1 MPHMRRRA
9 FWSKED
15 HARTYRKGAW
25 AAPNDRGAAA
35 DKRNETFLRAG
46 SYYQQM
52 AGSLNLWRRTWK
64 MRVSRISALL
74 ITAMMIPA
82 ISGCTTQ
89 GSPAPDAVHQIED
102 DGPAV
107 YDDDPIAVEP
117 QLDEDELDGD
127 SDESN
132 VQGEIISAE
141 PHKGS
146 AEWKKYLLDL
156 YRISTERQT

>member
-1 MPHMRRRA
+1 
-9 FWSKED
+9 
-15 HARTYRKGAW
+15 
-25 AAPNDRGAAA
+25 
-35 DKRNETFLRAG
+35 
-46 SYYQQM
+46 
-52 AGSLNLWRRTWK
+52 
-64 MRVSRISALL
+64 MRVSRITALL

-102 DGPAV
+102 DSSAV

-117 QLDEDELDGD
+117 QLDEDELDRD

-132 VQGEIISAE
+132 VQEEIISAE

-146 AEWKKYLLDL
+146 AD
-156 YRISTERQT
+156 

>member
-1 MPHMRRRA
+1 
-9 FWSKED
+9 
-15 HARTYRKGAW
+15 
-25 AAPNDRGAAA
+25 
-35 DKRNETFLRAG
+35 
-46 SYYQQM
+46 
-52 AGSLNLWRRTWK
+52 

-102 DGPAV
+102 GGSAV

-132 VQGEIISAE
+132 VQEEIISAE

-146 AEWKKYLLDL
+146 AD
-156 YRISTERQT
+156 

>member
-1 MPHMRRRA
+1 
-9 FWSKED
+9 
-15 HARTYRKGAW
+15 
-25 AAPNDRGAAA
+25 
-35 DKRNETFLRAG
+35 
-46 SYYQQM
+46 
-52 AGSLNLWRRTWK
+52 
-64 MRVSRISALL
+64 MRVSRIPASL

-102 DGPAV
+102 GGSAV

-146 AEWKKYLLDL
+146 AE
-156 YRISTERQT
+156 

>member
-1 MPHMRRRA
+1 
-9 FWSKED
+9 
-15 HARTYRKGAW
+15 
-25 AAPNDRGAAA
+25 
-35 DKRNETFLRAG
+35 
-46 SYYQQM
+46 
-52 AGSLNLWRRTWK
+52 
-64 MRVSRISALL
+64 MRVSRIPALL

-82 ISGCTTQ
+82 VSGCTTQ

-102 DGPAV
+102 GGSAV

-146 AEWKKYLLDL
+146 AD
-156 YRISTERQT
+156 

>member
-1 MPHMRRRA
+1 
-9 FWSKED
+9 
-15 HARTYRKGAW
+15 
-25 AAPNDRGAAA
+25 
-35 DKRNETFLRAG
+35 
-46 SYYQQM
+46 
-52 AGSLNLWRRTWK
+52 

-102 DGPAV
+102 DGSAV

-146 AEWKKYLLDL
+146 AD
-156 YRISTERQT
+156 

>member
-1 MPHMRRRA
+1 
-9 FWSKED
+9 
-15 HARTYRKGAW
+15 
-25 AAPNDRGAAA
+25 
-35 DKRNETFLRAG
+35 
-46 SYYQQM
+46 
-52 AGSLNLWRRTWK
+52 
-64 MRVSRISALL
+64 MRVSRIPTSL

-102 DGPAV
+102 GGSAV

-146 AEWKKYLLDL
+146 AD
-156 YRISTERQT
+156 

>member
-1 MPHMRRRA
+1 
-9 FWSKED
+9 
-15 HARTYRKGAW
+15 
-25 AAPNDRGAAA
+25 
-35 DKRNETFLRAG
+35 
-46 SYYQQM
+46 
-52 AGSLNLWRRTWK
+52 
-64 MRVSRISALL
+64 MRVSRITALL

-82 ISGCTTQ
+82 VSGCTTQ

-102 DGPAV
+102 DSSAV

-132 VQGEIISAE
+132 VQEEIISAE

-146 AEWKKYLLDL
+146 AD
-156 YRISTERQT
+156 

>member
-1 MPHMRRRA
+1 
-9 FWSKED
+9 
-15 HARTYRKGAW
+15 
-25 AAPNDRGAAA
+25 
-35 DKRNETFLRAG
+35 
-46 SYYQQM
+46 
-52 AGSLNLWRRTWK
+52 
-64 MRVSRISALL
+64 MRVSRITALL
-74 ITAMMIPA
+74 ITTMMIPA

-102 DGPAV
+102 GGSAV

-117 QLDEDELDGD
+117 QLDEDELDRD

-146 AEWKKYLLDL
+146 AE
-156 YRISTERQT
+156 

>member
-1 MPHMRRRA
+1 
-9 FWSKED
+9 
-15 HARTYRKGAW
+15 
-25 AAPNDRGAAA
+25 
-35 DKRNETFLRAG
+35 
-46 SYYQQM
+46 
-52 AGSLNLWRRTWK
+52 

-74 ITAMMIPA
+74 ITAMMIPT

-89 GSPAPDAVHQIED
+89 GSSTPDAVHQIED
-102 DGPAV
+102 DGSAV

-146 AEWKKYLLDL
+146 AD
-156 YRISTERQT
+156 

>member
-1 MPHMRRRA
+1 
-9 FWSKED
+9 
-15 HARTYRKGAW
+15 
-25 AAPNDRGAAA
+25 
-35 DKRNETFLRAG
+35 
-46 SYYQQM
+46 
-52 AGSLNLWRRTWK
+52 

-74 ITAMMIPA
+74 ITAMVIPA

-102 DGPAV
+102 GGSAV

-146 AEWKKYLLDL
+146 AD
-156 YRISTERQT
+156 

>member
-1 MPHMRRRA
+1 MCV
-9 FWSKED
+9 SK
-15 HARTYRKGAW
+15 
-25 AAPNDRGAAA
+25 
-35 DKRNETFLRAG
+35 
-46 SYYQQM
+46 
-52 AGSLNLWRRTWK
+52 
-64 MRVSRISALL
+64 ISALL

-102 DGPAV
+102 GGSAV

-146 AEWKKYLLDL
+146 AE
-156 YRISTERQT
+156 

>member
-1 MPHMRRRA
+1 
-9 FWSKED
+9 
-15 HARTYRKGAW
+15 
-25 AAPNDRGAAA
+25 
-35 DKRNETFLRAG
+35 
-46 SYYQQM
+46 
-52 AGSLNLWRRTWK
+52 
-64 MRVSRISALL
+64 MRVSRITALL

-89 GSPAPDAVHQIED
+89 GTPAPDAVHQIED
-102 DGPAV
+102 DSSAV

-117 QLDEDELDGD
+117 QLEEDELDGD

-146 AEWKKYLLDL
+146 AD
-156 YRISTERQT
+156 

>member
-1 MPHMRRRA
+1 
-9 FWSKED
+9 
-15 HARTYRKGAW
+15 
-25 AAPNDRGAAA
+25 
-35 DKRNETFLRAG
+35 
-46 SYYQQM
+46 
-52 AGSLNLWRRTWK
+52 
-64 MRVSRISALL
+64 MRVSKISALL

-102 DGPAV
+102 GGSAV

-146 AEWKKYLLDL
+146 TD
-156 YRISTERQT
+156 

>member
-1 MPHMRRRA
+1 
-9 FWSKED
+9 
-15 HARTYRKGAW
+15 
-25 AAPNDRGAAA
+25 
-35 DKRNETFLRAG
+35 
-46 SYYQQM
+46 
-52 AGSLNLWRRTWK
+52 

-82 ISGCTTQ
+82 VSGCTTQ

-102 DGPAV
+102 DGSAV

-132 VQGEIISAE
+132 VQEEIISAE

-146 AEWKKYLLDL
+146 AD
-156 YRISTERQT
+156 

>member
-1 MPHMRRRA
+1 
-9 FWSKED
+9 
-15 HARTYRKGAW
+15 
-25 AAPNDRGAAA
+25 
-35 DKRNETFLRAG
+35 
-46 SYYQQM
+46 
-52 AGSLNLWRRTWK
+52 
-64 MRVSRISALL
+64 MRVSRIPTLL

-102 DGPAV
+102 GGSAV

-117 QLDEDELDGD
+117 QLDEDELDRD

-146 AEWKKYLLDL
+146 AE
-156 YRISTERQT
+156 

>member
-1 MPHMRRRA
+1 
-9 FWSKED
+9 
-15 HARTYRKGAW
+15 
-25 AAPNDRGAAA
+25 
-35 DKRNETFLRAG
+35 
-46 SYYQQM
+46 
-52 AGSLNLWRRTWK
+52 

-74 ITAMMIPA
+74 ITAMMIPT

-102 DGPAV
+102 DGSAV

-117 QLDEDELDGD
+117 QLDEDELDGG

-146 AEWKKYLLDL
+146 AD
-156 YRISTERQT
+156 

>member
-1 MPHMRRRA
+1 
-9 FWSKED
+9 
-15 HARTYRKGAW
+15 
-25 AAPNDRGAAA
+25 
-35 DKRNETFLRAG
+35 
-46 SYYQQM
+46 
-52 AGSLNLWRRTWK
+52 

-74 ITAMMIPA
+74 ITAMMVPA

-102 DGPAV
+102 DGSAV

-146 AEWKKYLLDL
+146 AD
-156 YRISTERQT
+156 

>member
-1 MPHMRRRA
+1 
-9 FWSKED
+9 
-15 HARTYRKGAW
+15 
-25 AAPNDRGAAA
+25 
-35 DKRNETFLRAG
+35 
-46 SYYQQM
+46 
-52 AGSLNLWRRTWK
+52 
-64 MRVSRISALL
+64 MRVSRMPALL

-82 ISGCTTQ
+82 VSGGTTQ

-102 DGPAV
+102 GGSAV

-117 QLDEDELDGD
+117 QLDEDELDRD

-146 AEWKKYLLDL
+146 AE
-156 YRISTERQT
+156 

>member
-1 MPHMRRRA
+1 
-9 FWSKED
+9 
-15 HARTYRKGAW
+15 
-25 AAPNDRGAAA
+25 
-35 DKRNETFLRAG
+35 
-46 SYYQQM
+46 
-52 AGSLNLWRRTWK
+52 
-64 MRVSRISALL
+64 MRVSRIPTLL

-82 ISGCTTQ
+82 VSGCTTQ

-102 DGPAV
+102 GGSAV

-117 QLDEDELDGD
+117 QLDEDELDRD

-146 AEWKKYLLDL
+146 AE
-156 YRISTERQT
+156 

>member
-1 MPHMRRRA
+1 
-9 FWSKED
+9 
-15 HARTYRKGAW
+15 
-25 AAPNDRGAAA
+25 
-35 DKRNETFLRAG
+35 
-46 SYYQQM
+46 
-52 AGSLNLWRRTWK
+52 

-89 GSPAPDAVHQIED
+89 GSPAPDAMHQIED
-102 DGPAV
+102 DGSAV

-117 QLDEDELDGD
+117 QLDEDELDRD

-146 AEWKKYLLDL
+146 AD
-156 YRISTERQT
+156 

>member
-1 MPHMRRRA
+1 
-9 FWSKED
+9 
-15 HARTYRKGAW
+15 
-25 AAPNDRGAAA
+25 
-35 DKRNETFLRAG
+35 
-46 SYYQQM
+46 
-52 AGSLNLWRRTWK
+52 
-64 MRVSRISALL
+64 MRVSRISASL

-82 ISGCTTQ
+82 VSGCTTQ

-102 DGPAV
+102 DGSAV

-146 AEWKKYLLDL
+146 AE
-156 YRISTERQT
+156 

>member
-1 MPHMRRRA
+1 
-9 FWSKED
+9 
-15 HARTYRKGAW
+15 
-25 AAPNDRGAAA
+25 
-35 DKRNETFLRAG
+35 
-46 SYYQQM
+46 
-52 AGSLNLWRRTWK
+52 
-64 MRVSRISALL
+64 MRVNRISALL
-74 ITAMMIPA
+74 ITAMVVPA

-89 GSPAPDAVHQIED
+89 GGPAPDAVHQIED
-102 DGPAV
+102 DASAV

-146 AEWKKYLLDL
+146 AE
-156 YRISTERQT
+156 

>member
-1 MPHMRRRA
+1 
-9 FWSKED
+9 
-15 HARTYRKGAW
+15 
-25 AAPNDRGAAA
+25 
-35 DKRNETFLRAG
+35 
-46 SYYQQM
+46 
-52 AGSLNLWRRTWK
+52 

-102 DGPAV
+102 DGSAV

-117 QLDEDELDGD
+117 QLDEDELNGV

-146 AEWKKYLLDL
+146 AE
-156 YRISTERQT
+156 

>member
-1 MPHMRRRA
+1 
-9 FWSKED
+9 
-15 HARTYRKGAW
+15 
-25 AAPNDRGAAA
+25 
-35 DKRNETFLRAG
+35 
-46 SYYQQM
+46 
-52 AGSLNLWRRTWK
+52 
-64 MRVSRISALL
+64 MRVSRMPALL

-82 ISGCTTQ
+82 VSGCTTQ

-102 DGPAV
+102 GGSAV

-132 VQGEIISAE
+132 VQEEIISAE

-146 AEWKKYLLDL
+146 AD
-156 YRISTERQT
+156 

>member
-1 MPHMRRRA
+1 
-9 FWSKED
+9 
-15 HARTYRKGAW
+15 
-25 AAPNDRGAAA
+25 
-35 DKRNETFLRAG
+35 
-46 SYYQQM
+46 
-52 AGSLNLWRRTWK
+52 
-64 MRVSRISALL
+64 MRVSRIPTLL

-102 DGPAV
+102 GGSAV

-117 QLDEDELDGD
+117 QLDKDGLDEV

-132 VQGEIISAE
+132 VQEEIISAE

-146 AEWKKYLLDL
+146 AE
-156 YRISTERQT
+156 

>member
-1 MPHMRRRA
+1 M
-9 FWSKED
+9 
-15 HARTYRKGAW
+15 Y
-25 AAPNDRGAAA
+25 
-35 DKRNETFLRAG
+35 
-46 SYYQQM
+46 
-52 AGSLNLWRRTWK
+52 
-64 MRVSRISALL
+64 VSRISVLL

-102 DGPAV
+102 DGSAV

-132 VQGEIISAE
+132 VQEEIISAE

-146 AEWKKYLLDL
+146 AE
-156 YRISTERQT
+156 

>member
-1 MPHMRRRA
+1 
-9 FWSKED
+9 
-15 HARTYRKGAW
+15 
-25 AAPNDRGAAA
+25 
-35 DKRNETFLRAG
+35 
-46 SYYQQM
+46 
-52 AGSLNLWRRTWK
+52 
-64 MRVSRISALL
+64 MRVSRISASL

-102 DGPAV
+102 GGSAV

-146 AEWKKYLLDL
+146 AE
-156 YRISTERQT
+156 

>member
-1 MPHMRRRA
+1 
-9 FWSKED
+9 
-15 HARTYRKGAW
+15 
-25 AAPNDRGAAA
+25 
-35 DKRNETFLRAG
+35 
-46 SYYQQM
+46 
-52 AGSLNLWRRTWK
+52 

-82 ISGCTTQ
+82 VSGCTTQ

-102 DGPAV
+102 DGSAV

-127 SDESN
+127 SDDAN
-132 VQGEIISAE
+132 VQEEIISAE

-146 AEWKKYLLDL
+146 AD
-156 YRISTERQT
+156 